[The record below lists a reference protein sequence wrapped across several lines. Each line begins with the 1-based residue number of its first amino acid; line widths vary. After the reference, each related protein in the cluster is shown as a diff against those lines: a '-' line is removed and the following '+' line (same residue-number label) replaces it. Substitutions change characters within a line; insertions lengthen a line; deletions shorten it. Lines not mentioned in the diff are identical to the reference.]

1 VFNLNSSSNS
11 SRKTIAFLLI
21 VIVILGAVALYYSPL
36 IQARQTTIVQVTQT
50 QLVPSSTEQLDPVA
64 IYAVANRSVVTVQG
78 VALDN
83 SGFFPTLASILGTGF
98 VITYSSTF
106 YVVTNFHVMDG
117 LKNATVTFWDGDA
130 YPAKLVGSDPY
141 SDLAVIST
149 DAPSSEFYSLKLGVS
164 LSLKVGEPAVAIGNP
179 YGFAG
184 TITVGNVGQL
194 GRMLQE
200 NTLGGYAIADTIQF
214 SAPINPGNSGG
225 PLLNAA
231 GQVVGITTASASGS
245 QGLGFAIP
253 SDTIT
258 RELPSL
264 ITDGEYDGHAY
275 LGVQLADMNYE
286 LAQAMGTGVTW
297 GVLIEDVSSG
307 GPAGQAGL
315 RAGTENVTIQGQ
327 QYVIGG
333 DVIVSLNGNKIVN
346 YDALSAYMER
356 NGVPGQTIQV
366 GIIRQGHQMVV
377 PVQLGSRP
385 PIQLTALIG
394 TQPVSSIGL

>member
-1 VFNLNSSSNS
+1 MSSSSNS
-11 SRKTIAFLLI
+11 SRRTIAVLLL

-36 IQARQTTIVQVTQT
+36 IQARQTIVQVTQT
-50 QLVPSSTEQLDPVA
+50 QLVPSSTTQLDAVA
-64 IYAVANRSVVTVQG
+64 IYTVANRSVVTVQG
-78 VALDN
+78 VAIDN
-83 SGFFPTLASILGTGF
+83 SGFFPTLASVLGTGF
-98 VITYSSTF
+98 VVTYSNTF

-117 LKNATVTFWDGDA
+117 LENATVTFWDGDA
-130 YPAKLVGSDPY
+130 YRAQLVGSDAY
-141 SDLAVIST
+141 SDLAVISVQ
-149 DAPSSEFYSLKLGVS
+149 APSSEFYPLQLGISSSLM
-164 LSLKVGEPAVAIGNP
+164 VGEPVVAIGNP

-194 GRMLQE
+194 GRTLQE
-200 NTLGGYAIADTIQF
+200 DTLGGYAIADTIQF

-225 PLLNAA
+225 PLLNVA

-264 ITDGEYDGHAY
+264 IKDGKYTGHAF

-286 LAQAMGTGVTW
+286 LSQAMGTGVTW
-297 GVLIEDVSSG
+297 GVLVEGVTPS

-315 RAGTENVTIQGQ
+315 RAGTENATIQGQ
-327 QYVIGG
+327 QYLIGG

-366 GIIRQGHQMVV
+366 GIIREGHQMVV
-377 PVQLGSRP
+377 PVQLGTRP

-394 TQPVSSIGL
+394 VQQGSSISI

>member
-1 VFNLNSSSNS
+1 LSSNANN
-11 SRKTIAFLLI
+11 SRRIIAVLLT

-36 IQARQTTIVQVTQT
+36 IQARQTIIQVTQT
-50 QLVPSSTEQLDPVA
+50 QLVPSSTTQLDPVA
-64 IYAVANRSVVTVQG
+64 IYSVANRSVVTVQG

-83 SGFFPTLASILGTGF
+83 SGFFPALTGVLGTGF
-98 VITYSSTF
+98 VVTYSNSF

-117 LKNATVTFWDGDA
+117 LENATVTFWDGDA
-130 YPAKLVGSDPY
+130 YPAQLVGSDAY
-141 SDLAVIST
+141 SDLAVISVK
-149 DAPSSEFYSLKLGVS
+149 APSSEFYPLQLGASSSLM
-164 LSLKVGEPAVAIGNP
+164 VGEPVVAIGNP
-179 YGFAG
+179 YGFSG
-184 TITVGNVGQL
+184 TITVGNVGQM
-194 GRMLQE
+194 GRTLQE
-200 NTLGGYAIADTIQF
+200 GTLGGYAIADTIQF

-264 ITDGEYDGHAY
+264 IHDGKYNGHAY

-286 LAQAMGTGVTW
+286 LSQEMGTGVTW
-297 GVLIEDVSSG
+297 GVLVEGVTPG
-307 GPAGQAGL
+307 GPASQAGL
-315 RAGTENVTIQGQ
+315 RAGTENVTVQGQ
-327 QYVIGG
+327 SYIIGG

-366 GIIRQGHQMVV
+366 GIIRQGNQMTV
-377 PVQLGSRP
+377 PVQLGTRP
-385 PIQLTALIG
+385 SIQLTALIG
-394 TQPVSSIGL
+394 VQSGSSISL

>member
-1 VFNLNSSSNS
+1 LGSSSNN
-11 SRKTIAFLLI
+11 SRRTIAVLLL

-36 IQARQTTIVQVTQT
+36 INARQTIVQVTQT
-50 QLVPSSTEQLDPVA
+50 QLVPSSTTQVDPVA
-64 IYAVANRSVVTVQG
+64 IYTVANRSVVTVQG
-78 VALDN
+78 VAIDN
-83 SGFFPTLASILGTGF
+83 TGFFPALAGILGTGF
-98 VITYSSTF
+98 VVTYSNTF

-117 LKNATVTFWDGDA
+117 LENATVTFWDGDA
-130 YPAKLVGSDPY
+130 YPAQLVGSDAY
-141 SDLAVIST
+141 SDLAVISVQ
-149 DAPSSEFYSLKLGVS
+149 APTSEFYPLQLGVS
-164 LSLKVGEPAVAIGNP
+164 SSLMVGEPVVAIGNP

-194 GRMLQE
+194 GRTLQE
-200 NTLGGYAIADTIQF
+200 DTLGGYAIADTIQF

-253 SDTIT
+253 SDTIA

-264 ITDGEYDGHAY
+264 IKDGKYTGHAY
-275 LGVQLADMNYE
+275 LGVQLADMNYQ
-286 LAQAMGTGVTW
+286 LSQTMGTGVTW
-297 GVLIEDVSSG
+297 GVLIEGVTPG
-307 GPAGQAGL
+307 GPASQAQL
-315 RAGTENVTIQGQ
+315 RAGTENATIQGQ
-327 QYVIGG
+327 QYIIGG

-377 PVQLGSRP
+377 PVQLGTRP
-385 PIQLTALIG
+385 LIQLTALIG
-394 TQPVSSIGL
+394 IQQGSSISI

>member
-1 VFNLNSSSNS
+1 LSSSSNN
-11 SRKTIAFLLI
+11 SRKTIAVLMMI
-21 VIVILGAVALYYSPL
+21 IVILGAVALYYSPL
-36 IQARQTTIVQVTQT
+36 ISARQTIVQVTQT
-50 QLVPSSTEQLDPVA
+50 QLVPSSTTQLDPVA
-64 IYAVANRSVVTVQG
+64 IYTVANRSVVTVQG

-83 SGFFPTLASILGTGF
+83 SGFFPALTGVLGTGF
-98 VITYSSTF
+98 VVTYSNTF

-117 LKNATVTFWDGDA
+117 LENATVTFWDGDA
-130 YPAKLVGSDPY
+130 YPAQLVGSDAY
-141 SDLAVIST
+141 SDLAVISVK
-149 DAPSSEFYSLKLGVS
+149 APSSEFYPLQLGTSSSLM
-164 LSLKVGEPAVAIGNP
+164 VGEPVVAIGNP
-179 YGFAG
+179 YGFSG
-184 TITVGNVGQL
+184 TITVGNIGQL
-194 GRMLQE
+194 GRTLQE
-200 NTLGGYAIADTIQF
+200 DTLGGYAIADTIQF

-264 ITDGEYDGHAY
+264 IQDGKYNGHAY

-286 LAQAMGTGVTW
+286 LSQEMGTGVTW
-297 GVLIEDVSSG
+297 GVLIEGVTAG
-307 GPAGQAGL
+307 GPASQAGL

-327 QYVIGG
+327 SYVIGG
-333 DVIVSLNGNKIVN
+333 DVIVSLNGNKIVS

-366 GIIRQGHQMVV
+366 GIIRQGHQMTI
-377 PVQLGSRP
+377 PVQLGTRP
-385 PIQLTALIG
+385 AIQLTALIG
-394 TQPVSSIGL
+394 VQLGSFISL